1 MKLLPLLLAVFALTA
16 VSGLSQAEIY
26 KWKDKDG
33 KVRYSDTPPP
43 SNIKQEPIS
52 GKKKPIVP
60 TGKAPLSPLDTAA
73 ETAAVPTAKPK
84 EIEPPMSAEDAAAKQ
99 RRESAETEK
108 QNKQVKEAEA
118 KRKTENCSAAKA
130 NMETYTQGGRV
141 YKMNEKGEREY
152 LDEKGFAA
160 GREKAQQEINENC

>member
-1 MKLLPLLLAVFALTA
+1 MKFLPLLLATLALTA

-43 SNIKQEPIS
+43 SNVKQEAIA
-52 GKKKPIVP
+52 GKKKSVAP
-60 TGKAPLSPLDTAA
+60 TGKAPLAPA
-73 ETAAVPTAKPK
+73 AAVPTAATPK
-84 EIEPPMSAEDAAAKQ
+84 NSEPPANPEDLAAEQ
-99 RRESAETEK
+99 RRNNAEVEK
-108 QNKQVKEAEA
+108 NNKLEKEAEA
-118 KRKTENCSAAKA
+118 KRKAENCSAAKA

-152 LDEKGFAA
+152 LDDEDFKA

>member
-43 SNIKQEPIS
+43 SNIKQEPIT
-52 GKKKPIVP
+52 GKKKPVVP
-60 TGKAPLSPLDTAA
+60 TGKAPLAPVDSAA
-73 ETAAVPTAKPK
+73 ETAGVPAAMPK
-84 EIEPPMSAEDAAAKQ
+84 DIEPSISAEDLAARQ
-99 RRESAETEK
+99 RRENAETEK
-108 QNKQVKEAEA
+108 RNKQEKEAET
-118 KRKTENCSAAKA
+118 KRKAENCTAAKA
-130 NMETYTQGGRV
+130 NMETYIQGGRV
-141 YKMNEKGEREY
+141 YKMNESGEREY
-152 LDEKGFAA
+152 LDEKGFAQ

>member
-1 MKLLPLLLAVFALTA
+1 MKLLPLLLATLALTA

-43 SNIKQEPIS
+43 SNVKQESIT
-52 GKKKPIVP
+52 GKKKSVST
-60 TGKAPLSPLDTAA
+60 TGKAPLAPVDGAAVVPAIPKGNAPPINLEDSAA
-73 ETAAVPTAKPK
+73 ETRQRN
-84 EIEPPMSAEDAAAKQ
+84 AE
-99 RRESAETEK
+99 AEK
-108 QNKQVKEAEA
+108 NNKLEREAEA
-118 KRKTENCSAAKA
+118 KRKAENCNAAKA

-152 LDEKGFAA
+152 LDDSAFKA